1 MNMILLS
8 GGSGTRLWPLSTE
21 RRSKQFIR
29 LFHDEAGH
37 PVSMLQ
43 QVWGRLGGKGLHRSA
58 VIATSGHQREAI
70 LEQLGYETDL
80 VLEPEKRDT
89 FAAILLSVAYLCSHR
104 GVSRDEPII
113 VMPVDGRTEDS
124 FYDRLL
130 QLPETLISSGA
141 NLALMGV
148 RPDFPSQKYGY
159 MVPDGDGGADAALT
173 IRAFH
178 EKPSKTDAVRYIEQ
192 GALWNCGVF
201 CFRAGYLLDR
211 LKAMEL
217 PEAYEALLLAY
228 DRIESRSFDY
238 AVVEREERIVALAYE
253 GPWKD
258 LGTWC
263 ALTEEMNRPLI
274 GPGYIGEECDNV
286 HVVNEL
292 DVPAVVLGLSDVVV
306 AASPE
311 GILVTHKES
320 SSRLKEALG
329 RMGRETSGDKK
340 ASSEQT
346 VDRSAF
352 PDGTSVTTRRIHLEA
367 GEELITAPSGDVRR
381 IVSWT
386 VLHGRC
392 RLFQNG
398 GELPVAIGRS
408 VVLGEED
415 SARLKALD
423 PLDLIEIITECHA

>member
-1 MNMILLS
+1 MNIILLS

-29 LFHDEAGH
+29 LFHDEAGR
-37 PVSMLQ
+37 PISMLQ
-43 QVWGRLGGKGLHRSA
+43 QVWGRLADRGLHQSA
-58 VIATSGHQREAI
+58 VLATSLHQREAI
-70 LEQLGYETDL
+70 LEQLGYEADL

-89 FAAILLSVAYLCSHR
+89 LAAILLSVAYLCSHR
-104 GVSRDEPII
+104 GVSREDPI
-113 VMPVDGRTEDS
+113 VVLPVDGRTEDS

-130 QLPETLISSGA
+130 QLPETLASSGA

-159 MVPDGDGGADAALT
+159 MLPVRDGGEDAALT

-211 LKAMEL
+211 LKAMGL
-217 PEAYEALLLAY
+217 PEAYEELLLSY

-253 GPWKD
+253 GRWKD

-263 ALTEEMNRPLI
+263 ALTEEMNRPLV

-292 DVPAVVLGLSDVVV
+292 EMPAVVLGLSDVVV
-306 AASPE
+306 SASPE

-320 SSRLKEALG
+320 SSRLKAALD
-329 RMGRETSGDKK
+329 RMERSGASDKK
-340 ASSEQT
+340 APAEQT
-346 VDRSAF
+346 LDRSAF
-352 PDGTSVTTRRIHLEA
+352 PDGTAVTTRRIHLEA
-367 GEELITAPSGDVRR
+367 GEELVTPSADVRR

-398 GELPVAIGRS
+398 RELPAAVGRS

-415 SARLKALD
+415 NARLKALD
-423 PLDLIEIITECHA
+423 PLDLIEIMMECHA